1 VVVINSHHSMKPS
14 ESPPSLRPSSPPDL
28 LRVEDAYL
36 LTGKGQ
42 FLDDLPAPAGLL
54 HAAVVR
60 SPIAHGTITSVDA
73 QAALALK
80 GVRAVLLAE
89 DVLAWSQ
96 PFVVSVKSPLK
107 QYCLAVDRVRYVGEP
122 IAVVVAESRALAEDG
137 AALVTVVLGPQPAVV
152 DSTEALKEGAPLLHP
167 ELGSNCIVDRSY
179 LYGDVD
185 GAFAKADLV
194 LEEDFCYP
202 RNSCT
207 PMETGGVV
215 AEFCAHDGSYDLRSN
230 FMGPFSL
237 HVVAAAALKVPGN
250 RLRHRSPRDSG
261 GSFGVKQAMLPY
273 LVMAALASRK
283 AGAPVKFIEDRL
295 EHLTA
300 LTSATARS
308 TRLKAAIRRDGKILA
323 LDFDQIEDCGA
334 FLRAPE
340 PATLYRMHGCMT
352 GAYAIESLRIRNRV
366 VMINKTPTG
375 LVRGFGGPQVYF
387 ALEGLVRRIAETIGK
402 TVPEVMAVNLVP
414 PESFPYRAAAGALYD
429 SGDYS
434 AALDCLL
441 AHPVYQRMQ
450 EKKRQYT
457 AEGRLYGI
465 GYAAIVEPSISNM
478 GYITTVLTADQRA
491 KAGPKNGALAT
502 ATVSIDPTGAITV
515 ILASAPAGQGHQTVT
530 AEVVARVFG
539 LSAQAVVVNTELD
552 TQKDAWS
559 AGSGNY
565 SSRFAG
571 AVAGCAQI
579 AAIRL
584 KAKLSVY
591 AAALW
596 HCKPDEIVF
605 ESGQVRSRKD
615 PSQSMGFSRLA
626 GTFHWSPAL
635 TQEALGT
642 EQGLGLRET
651 AFFSPE
657 TLSAPDAQDRVNT
670 SAAYGF
676 VLDVCGVEIDTDTCQ
691 VRIDEYLTIHDAG
704 TLLNPSLADGQ
715 IYGAFAQGVGA
726 ALYEEF
732 LYDVDGNFQSGTFA
746 DYRLPTAME
755 VPRPTIVHLC
765 TPSPFTPL
773 GAKGLGEGNNMS
785 TPICIANAVG
795 DALKRG
801 EITLPASPPRI
812 HRWLCETGA
821 IRQITPEHQGDTASR
836 PAAEGPLKASGRFVF
851 PVSPEALF
859 AVLLDENRIKR
870 IIPGCEAIRVR
881 RSDGA
886 VHYDCTAVIRIGL
899 VKARFEA
906 SMGLTE
912 IVEPES
918 LRLSGTGQ
926 SSLGFARGAG
936 LVRLVRQG
944 SQTALHYEYQA
955 SVSGKL
961 AAIGSRL
968 LEGATRLVLAELFR
982 SLAREAVRGLDEQG
996 ASLSYPAW
1004 WHRLLQALGLRR

>member
-1 VVVINSHHSMKPS
+1 V
-14 ESPPSLRPSSPPDL
+14 
-28 LRVEDAYL
+28 
-36 LTGKGQ
+36 
-42 FLDDLPAPAGLL
+42 
-54 HAAVVR
+54 
-60 SPIAHGTITSVDA
+60 
-73 QAALALK
+73 
-80 GVRAVLLAE
+80 
-89 DVLAWSQ
+89 
-96 PFVVSVKSPLK
+96 
-107 QYCLAVDRVRYVGEP
+107 
-122 IAVVVAESRALAEDG
+122 AEDG
-137 AALVTVVLGPQPAVV
+137 AALVEVVLAPQPAVV
-152 DSTEALKEGAPLLHP
+152 DSKEALKEGAPLLHP

-185 GAFAKADLV
+185 GAFANADLL
-194 LEEDFCYP
+194 LEEEFRYP

-283 AGAPVKFIEDRL
+283 AGGPVKFIEDRL

-387 ALEGLVRRIAETIGK
+387 ALEGLVRRIAERIGK
-402 TVPEVMAVNLVP
+402 TVPEVMAVNFIQP
-414 PESFPYRAAAGALYD
+414 TSFPYRAAAGALYD
-429 SGDYS
+429 SGNYP
-434 AALDCLL
+434 AALAALL
-441 AHPVYQRMQ
+441 THPIYQRMR
-450 EKKRQYT
+450 EKKQRYT
-457 AEGRLYGI
+457 EEGRLYGI

-502 ATVSIDPTGAITV
+502 ATVSIDPSGAVTV

-539 LSAQAVVVNTELD
+539 IPAHAVVVNTELD

-591 AAALW
+591 AAELW
-596 HCKPDEIVF
+596 HCKPDEIAF
-605 ESGQVRSRKD
+605 ENGQVKSTKD
-615 PSQSMGFSRLA
+615 PGQSMGFGRLA

-691 VRIDEYLTIHDAG
+691 VRVDEYLTIHDAG
-704 TLLNPSLADGQ
+704 TILNPSLADGQ
-715 IYGAFAQGVGA
+715 IYGAFAQGIGA

-732 LYDVDGNFQSGTFA
+732 LYDAEGNFQSGTFA

-755 VPRPTIVHLC
+755 VPRPTIVHQC

-795 DALKRG
+795 DALKRS

-812 HRWLCETGA
+812 HRWLCEAGA
-821 IRQITPEHQGDTASR
+821 IPQITPDQQGDAVSNPST
-836 PAAEGPLKASGRFVF
+836 EGPLKASGRFVF

-859 AVLLDENRIKR
+859 AVLLDENRIER
-870 IIPGCEAIRVR
+870 IIPGCESIRVR
-881 RSDGA
+881 RSEGA

-899 VKARFEA
+899 VKARFDA
-906 SMGLTE
+906 SMGLTD
-912 IVEPES
+912 IIEPES
-918 LRLSGTGQ
+918 LRLSGAGQ

-936 LVRLVRQG
+936 LVRLIRQG

-982 SLAREAVRGLDEQG
+982 SLAREALRGVDGGKLTTAH
-996 ASLSYPAW
+996 ASW
-1004 WHRLLQALGLRR
+1004 WHRLLYALGLRR

>member
-450 EKKRQYT
+450 EKKQQYT

-821 IRQITPEHQGDTASR
+821 IRQITPEHQGDAASR

-982 SLAREAVRGLDEQG
+982 SLAREAVRGVDEQG

>member
-1 VVVINSHHSMKPS
+1 VVMVTHQPVRSSSTPS
-14 ESPPSLRPSSPPDL
+14 PEPTGL

-42 FLDDLPAPAGLL
+42 FIDDLPSPAGLL

-60 SPIAHGTITSVDA
+60 SPIAHGVVTSVDA
-73 QAALALK
+73 QQALSLK
-80 GVRAVLLAE
+80 GVRAVLLPE

-96 PFVVSVKSPLK
+96 PFVVSVKTSLK
-107 QYCLAVDRVRYVGEP
+107 QYCLAIDRVRYVGEP
-122 IAVVVAESRALAEDG
+122 IAVVIAESRALAEDG
-137 AALVTVVLGPQPAVV
+137 AAMVKVVLEPLAAVV
-152 DSTEALKEGAPLLHP
+152 ESKQALEEGAPVLHP
-167 ELGSNCIVDRSY
+167 EMGSNCIVDRSY
-179 LYGDVD
+179 DYGDVD
-185 GAFAKADLV
+185 TAFASADLV
-194 LEEDFCYP
+194 LCEDYHYP

-207 PMETGGVV
+207 PMETGGVI
-215 AEFCAHDGSYDLRSN
+215 AEFCVHDGSYDLRSN

-237 HVVAAAALKVPGN
+237 HVVTAAALKVQGN

-273 LVMAALASRK
+273 LVMTALASRK

-300 LTSATARS
+300 LTSATART
-308 TRLKAAIRRDGKILA
+308 TRLKAAVRRDGKILA
-323 LDFDQIEDCGA
+323 LDFDQLEDCGA

-352 GAYAIESLRIRNRV
+352 GAYAIDSLRIRNRV
-366 VMINKTPTG
+366 VLLNKTPTG

-387 ALEGLVRRIAETIGK
+387 ALEGMVRRIAETVGK
-402 TVPEVMAVNLVP
+402 TVPEVMAENFIQ

-429 SGDYS
+429 SGDYP
-434 AALDCLL
+434 AALTTLL
-441 AHPVYQRMQ
+441 THAAYKKML
-450 EKKRQYT
+450 EKKRLCEQQ
-457 AEGRLYGI
+457 GRIYGI
-465 GYAAIVEPSISNM
+465 GYAAIIEPSISNM

-502 ATVSIDPTGAITV
+502 ATVSIDPSGSITV
-515 ILASAPAGQGHQTVT
+515 VLASAPAGQGHQTVA

-539 LSAQAVVVNTELD
+539 LSPTAVVVNTELD

-571 AVAGCAQI
+571 AVAGSAQI

-584 KAKLSVY
+584 KARLSIY
-591 AAALW
+591 ASVLW
-596 HCKPDEIVF
+596 NCVPDDIVF
-605 ESGQVRSRKD
+605 EEGQVRSLQNPK
-615 PSQSMGFSRLA
+615 QSMSFSRLA

-635 TQEALGT
+635 TQQALGPSHS
-642 EQGLGLRET
+642 LGLRET

-670 SAAYGF
+670 SAAYGL

-691 VRIDEYLTIHDAG
+691 VKVDQYLTIHDAG
-704 TLLNPSLADGQ
+704 TLLNPALADGQ
-715 IYGAFAQGVGA
+715 IYGAFAQGIGA

-732 LYDVDGNFQSGTFA
+732 LYDTDGNFQSGTFA
-746 DYRLPTAME
+746 DYRLPTAKE
-755 VPRPTIVHLC
+755 VPSPTIIHLC

-785 TPICIANAVG
+785 TPICIANAIG
-795 DALKRG
+795 DALKRSA
-801 EITLPASPPRI
+801 ISLPASPPHV
-812 HRWLCETGA
+812 HRWLCESGA
-821 IRQITPEHQGDTASR
+821 LRQIASE
-836 PAAEGPLKASGRFVF
+836 PAADRVPHPSDGPLNASGTFLF
-851 PVSPEALF
+851 SVSPDALF
-859 AVLLDENRIKR
+859 AVLLDENCIKR
-870 IIPGCEAIRVR
+870 IIPGCESIRSR
-881 RSDGA
+881 RSADA
-886 VHYDCTAVIRIGL
+886 VHYDCSAVIRIGL

-906 SMGLTE
+906 SISLTE
-912 IVEPES
+912 ISNLERF
-918 LRLSGTGQ
+918 RLSGSGQ
-926 SSLGFARGAG
+926 SALGFARGSG
-936 LVRLVRQG
+936 VVQLVAKGPNTEL
-944 SQTALHYEYQA
+944 LYQYNA
-955 SVSGKL
+955 AVSGKL

-982 SLAREAVRGLDEQG
+982 SLAREALRGNGGGEH
-996 ASLSYPAW
+996 A
-1004 WHRLLQALGLRR
+1004 ALGTSWLHRTLNTLGFRR

>member
-1 VVVINSHHSMKPS
+1 MKLSETPTSRQPS
-14 ESPPSLRPSSPPDL
+14 DQSAL
-28 LRVEDAYL
+28 LRVEDGYL

-42 FLDDLPAPAGLL
+42 FIDDLPAPPGLL

-60 SPIAHGTITSVDA
+60 SPIAHGTITSVDTK
-73 QAALALK
+73 AACALR
-80 GVRAVLLAE
+80 GVRAALLAE

-96 PFVVSVKSPLK
+96 PFVVSVKSALK
-107 QYCLAVDRVRYVGEP
+107 QYCLAIDRVHYVGEP
-122 IAVVVAESRALAEDG
+122 IAVVIAESRAVAEDG
-137 AALVTVVLGPQPAVV
+137 AALVKVMLAPLPAVV
-152 DSTEALKEGAPLLHP
+152 DSKKALEADAPLLHP

-185 GAFAKADLV
+185 GALANADYV
-194 LEEDFCYP
+194 LEEDFNYP

-215 AEFCAHDGSYDLRSN
+215 AEYCQHDGSYDLRSN

-273 LVMAALASRK
+273 LVMTALASRK

-308 TRLKAAIRRDGKILA
+308 TRLKAAVRQDGKILA

-352 GAYAIESLRIRNRV
+352 GAYTIESLRIRNRV

-387 ALEGLVRRIAETIGK
+387 ALEGMVRRIAETIGK
-402 TVPEVMAVNLVP
+402 TVPEVMAVNFIQP
-414 PESFPYRAAAGALYD
+414 ASFPYRAAAGALYD
-429 SGDYS
+429 SGDYP
-434 AALDCLL
+434 AALAALL
-441 AHPVYQRMQ
+441 AHPVYQRIQ
-450 EKKRQYT
+450 EKKQRF
-457 AEGRLYGI
+457 AKEGRLYGI

-502 ATVSIDPTGAITV
+502 ATVSIDPSGAVTV

-539 LSAQAVVVNTELD
+539 LGSQAVVVNTELD

-591 AAALW
+591 AAQLW
-596 HCKPDEIVF
+596 HCKPNDIVF
-605 ESGQVRSRKD
+605 EGGQVQSLTD
-615 PSQSMGFSRLA
+615 PTQSMGFGRLA

-635 TQEALGT
+635 TQAALGA
-642 EQGLGLRET
+642 EQELGLRET
-651 AFFSPE
+651 AFWSPE

-691 VRIDEYLTIHDAG
+691 VCIDEYLTIHDAG
-704 TLLNPSLADGQ
+704 TLLHPSLADGQ

-732 LYDVDGNFQSGTFA
+732 MYDVDGNFQSGTFA

-755 VPRPTIVHLC
+755 VPRPSIVHQS

-795 DALKRG
+795 DALQRSV
-801 EITLPASPPRI
+801 ITLPASPPRV
-812 HRWLCETGA
+812 HQWLCEAGVMT
-821 IRQITPEHQGDTASR
+821 RITADQDDTTKATSD
-836 PAAEGPLKASGRFVF
+836 PTSEGPLKASGSFVF
-851 PVSPEALF
+851 AVSPEALF
-859 AVLLDENRIKR
+859 AVLLDESRIRR

-886 VHYDCTAVIRIGL
+886 VQYDCTAVIRIGL

-906 SMGLTE
+906 TMGLTE

-918 LRLSGTGQ
+918 LRLTGTGQ

-936 LVRLVRQG
+936 LVRLERQG

-961 AAIGSRL
+961 AAIGARL

-982 SLAREAVRGLDEQG
+982 SLAREALRSKGGSTDM
-996 ASLSYPAW
+996 APIPSW
-1004 WHRLLQALGLRR
+1004 WQRLISALGLRQ

>member
-1 VVVINSHHSMKPS
+1 
-14 ESPPSLRPSSPPDL
+14 
-28 LRVEDAYL
+28 
-36 LTGKGQ
+36 
-42 FLDDLPAPAGLL
+42 
-54 HAAVVR
+54 
-60 SPIAHGTITSVDA
+60 
-73 QAALALK
+73 
-80 GVRAVLLAE
+80 
-89 DVLAWSQ
+89 
-96 PFVVSVKSPLK
+96 
-107 QYCLAVDRVRYVGEP
+107 
-122 IAVVVAESRALAEDG
+122 
-137 AALVTVVLGPQPAVV
+137 
-152 DSTEALKEGAPLLHP
+152 
-167 ELGSNCIVDRSY
+167 
-179 LYGDVD
+179 
-185 GAFAKADLV
+185 
-194 LEEDFCYP
+194 
-202 RNSCT
+202 
-207 PMETGGVV
+207 METGGVV
-215 AEFCAHDGSYDLRSN
+215 AEFCAQDGSYDLRSN

-273 LVMAALASRK
+273 LVMTALASRK

-387 ALEGLVRRIAETIGK
+387 ALEGMVRRIADKVGK
-402 TVPEVMAVNLVP
+402 TVPEVMAVNFIQP
-414 PESFPYRAAAGALYD
+414 ASFPYRAAAGALYD
-429 SGDYS
+429 SGDYP
-434 AALDCLL
+434 AALTALL
-441 AHPVYQRMQ
+441 AHPIYQRML
-450 EKKRQYT
+450 ETKRRCT
-457 AEGRLYGI
+457 EEGRLYGI

-502 ATVSIDPTGAITV
+502 ATVSIDPSGAVTV
-515 ILASAPAGQGHQTVT
+515 ILASTPAGQGHQTVT

-539 LSAQAVVVNTELD
+539 LTAQAVVVNTELD

-591 AAALW
+591 AAELW
-596 HCKPDEIVF
+596 HCTPEEIIF
-605 ESGQVRSRKD
+605 EGGQVRSRQD
-615 PSQSMGFSRLA
+615 PSQAMGFGRLA

-635 TQEALGT
+635 TQQALGT

-691 VRIDEYLTIHDAG
+691 VRVDSYLTIHDAG

-715 IYGAFAQGVGA
+715 IYGAFAQGIGA

-755 VPRPTIVHLC
+755 VPRPTIVHQC

-785 TPICIANAVG
+785 TPICVANAVG
-795 DALKRG
+795 DALQRSA
-801 EITLPASPPRI
+801 ITLPASPPRV
-812 HRWLCETGA
+812 HRWLCESGA
-821 IRQITPEHQGDTASR
+821 ITQITPEQNGETISSSAS
-836 PAAEGPLKASGRFVF
+836 EGPLKASGSFVF

-870 IIPGCEAIRVR
+870 IIPGCESISAR
-881 RSDGA
+881 RSEGA

-899 VKARFEA
+899 VKARFQA
-906 SMGLTE
+906 SIGLTE
-912 IVEPES
+912 IIRPES
-918 LRLSGTGQ
+918 LRLSGSGQ

-936 LVRLVRQG
+936 LVRLVARG
-944 SQTALHYEYQA
+944 TETELHYEYQA

-982 SLAREAVRGLDEQG
+982 SLAREALGGESGSKDVALYF
-996 ASLSYPAW
+996 SW
-1004 WHRLLQALGLRR
+1004 WQRLLHALGLRR

>member
-1 VVVINSHHSMKPS
+1 MKIS
-14 ESPPSLRPSSPPDL
+14 EIPSSLQTQLQPDL
-28 LRVEDAYL
+28 LRVEDGYL

-42 FLDDLPAPAGLL
+42 FIDDLPSPLGLL

-60 SPIAHGTITSVDA
+60 SPIAHGKITSVDIR
-73 QAALALK
+73 AASVLK
-80 GVRAVLLAE
+80 GVRTVLLAE

-96 PFVVSVKSPLK
+96 PFVVSVRKTLNH
-107 QYCLAVDRVRYVGEP
+107 YCLAIDRVRYVGEP
-122 IAVVVAESRALAEDG
+122 IAVVVAESRAVAEDG
-137 AALVTVVLGPQPAVV
+137 AALVEVLFEPLNAVV
-152 DSTEALKEGAPLLHP
+152 DIKEALDEGSPLLHP
-167 ELGSNCIVDRSY
+167 EVGSNCIVDRSY

-185 GAFAKADLV
+185 SAFATADFV
-194 LEEDFCYP
+194 LEEDYLYP

-207 PMETGGVV
+207 PIETGGVV
-215 AEFCAHDGSYDLRSN
+215 AEFCSHDGSYDLRSN

-237 HVVAAAALKVPGN
+237 HVVAAAALGVPGN

-273 LVMAALASRK
+273 LVMTALASRK

-300 LTSATARS
+300 LTSATARA
-308 TRLKAAIRRDGKILA
+308 TKLKAAVRRDGKILA

-366 VMINKTPTG
+366 VLINKTPTG

-387 ALEGLVRRIAETIGK
+387 ALEGMVRRIAETIGK
-402 TVPEVMAVNLVP
+402 VVPEVMAVNFIQP
-414 PESFPYRAAAGALYD
+414 ASFPYRVAAGALYD
-429 SGDYS
+429 SGDYP
-434 AALDCLL
+434 AALASLL
-441 AHPVYQRMQ
+441 AHPLYQRML
-450 EKKRQYT
+450 EKKRLCAQ
-457 AEGRLYGI
+457 EGRLYGI

-478 GYITTVLTADQRA
+478 GYITTVLTAAQRA

-502 ATVSIDPTGAITV
+502 ATVSIDPSGAVTV
-515 ILASAPAGQGHQTVT
+515 VLASAPAGQGHQTVT
-530 AEVVARVFG
+530 AEVVSRVFG
-539 LSAQAVVVNTELD
+539 LDPQAVVVNTELD

-579 AAIRL
+579 AAVRL
-584 KAKLSVY
+584 KAKLTLY
-591 AAALW
+591 AANLW
-596 HCKPDEIVF
+596 HCRPEDIVF
-605 ESGQVRSRKD
+605 EDGQVWPLKD
-615 PSQSMGFSRLA
+615 PGKVMGFSRLA

-635 TQEALGT
+635 TQDALGT
-642 EQGLGLRET
+642 EQDPGLRET

-676 VLDVCGVEIDTDTCQ
+676 VLDVCGVEIDIDTCQ
-691 VRIDEYLTIHDAG
+691 VKVDDYLTIHDAG
-704 TLLNPSLADGQ
+704 TLLNSALADGQ
-715 IYGAFAQGVGA
+715 IYGAFAQGIGA

-732 LYDVDGNFQSGTFA
+732 LYDADGNFQSGTFA
-746 DYRLPTAME
+746 DYRLPTSME
-755 VPRPTIVHLC
+755 VPSLTIVHHC

-795 DALKRG
+795 DALRRSA
-801 EITLPASPPRI
+801 ITLPASPPRI
-812 HRWLCETGA
+812 YRWLCEAGVLATIA
-821 IRQITPEHQGDTASR
+821 PEDNGKPFDKSS
-836 PAAEGPLKASGRFVF
+836 PEGPLNASGTFIF

-859 AVLLDENRIKR
+859 AVLLDENCIKR
-870 IIPGCEAIRVR
+870 IIPGCESIRSR
-881 RSDGA
+881 RVEGA

-899 VKARFEA
+899 VKARFQA
-906 SMGLTE
+906 NIGLTE
-912 IVEPES
+912 IIRPERV
-918 LRLSGTGQ
+918 RLSGSGQ
-926 SSLGFARGAG
+926 SSLGFARGSG
-936 LVRLVRQG
+936 LVRLVAQG
-944 SQTALHYEYQA
+944 TQTELHYEYHA

-968 LEGATRLVLAELFR
+968 LEGATRLVLSELFR
-982 SLAREAVRGLDEQG
+982 SLAREALRGEGGNIKPTDQ
-996 ASLSYPAW
+996 ASW
-1004 WHRLLQALGLRR
+1004 WHRFLHAVGLRS